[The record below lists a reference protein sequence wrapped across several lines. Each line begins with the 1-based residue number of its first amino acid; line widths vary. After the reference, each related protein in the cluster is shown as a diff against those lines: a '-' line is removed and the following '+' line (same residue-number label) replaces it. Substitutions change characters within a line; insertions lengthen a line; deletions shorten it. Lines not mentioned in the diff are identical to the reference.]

1 VVSIGPWLGLE
12 PGRKDVISVEDWAEI
27 RRLHRAEGLSIREIT
42 RRMGVSRN
50 TVRSAL
56 RAESPPGYR
65 RAPAPWAVDAFE
77 PEIRALLAE
86 HPRMPATVIA
96 ERIGWERSM
105 TQLKLRV
112 AELRPLFVPPDPVQR
127 TVYAPGELAQWDLWF
142 PPADIPVGFGQVAR
156 PPVLVGVAGY
166 SRWIVGRMIPS
177 RQAHDILCGH
187 LACLIELGGVPKV
200 GVYDN
205 EAALAA
211 RRSGGRAKPTEA
223 FDRFRGVLGM
233 GAVFCKPADPEAK
246 GLVERAIRYLETSFL
261 PGRRFESI
269 QDFNVQLAGWLAKA
283 NRRLHRVLRCR
294 PLDRITEDRRAMMGF
309 PPALPDAA
317 LRFATRIAR
326 DHHVRVDTCDY
337 SVHPRAI
344 GRRVEVHVDLDSVV
358 GTLGRDEVARHPRS
372 LAKHRTLTDPD
383 HIAARAALRTVTP
396 PAADVDDIEVRDL
409 TVYDRALGV
418 A

>member
-1 VVSIGPWLGLE
+1 
-12 PGRKDVISVEDWAEI
+12 
-27 RRLHRAEGLSIREIT
+27 
-42 RRMGVSRN
+42 VSRN

-65 RAPAPWAVDAFE
+65 RAPTSWAVDAFE
-77 PEIRALLAE
+77 AEIRALLAE
-86 HPRMPATVIA
+86 YPRMPATVIA

-142 PPADIPVGFGQVAR
+142 PPVDVPVGFGQVAR

-166 SRWIVGRMIPS
+166 SRWITARMIPS

-187 LACLIELGGVPKV
+187 LACLVGLGGIPKV

-211 RRSGGRAKPTEA
+211 RRGGGRAKPTEA

-261 PGRRFESI
+261 PGRSFEGVE
-269 QDFNVQLAGWLAKA
+269 DFNVQLAGWLAKA

-309 PPALPDAA
+309 PPVLPDAA

-344 GRRVEVHVDLDSVV
+344 GRRVEVRVDLDSVV

-396 PAADVDDIEVRDL
+396 PVADVDDIEVRDL

>member
-1 VVSIGPWLGLE
+1 
-12 PGRKDVISVEDWAEI
+12 
-27 RRLHRAEGLSIREIT
+27 
-42 RRMGVSRN
+42 
-50 TVRSAL
+50 
-56 RAESPPGYR
+56 
-65 RAPAPWAVDAFE
+65 VDAFE
-77 PEIRALLAE
+77 AEIRALLAE
-86 HPRMPATVIA
+86 YPRMPATVIA

-142 PPADIPVGFGQVAR
+142 PPVDVPVGFGQVAR

-166 SRWIVGRMIPS
+166 SRWITARMIPS

-187 LACLIELGGVPKV
+187 LACLVGLGGIPKV

-211 RRSGGRAKPTEA
+211 RRGGGRAKPTEA

-261 PGRRFESI
+261 PGRSFEGVE
-269 QDFNVQLAGWLAKA
+269 DFNVQLAGWLAKA

-309 PPALPDAA
+309 PPVLPDAA

-344 GRRVEVHVDLDSVV
+344 GRRVEVRVDLDSVV

-396 PAADVDDIEVRDL
+396 PVADVDDIEVRDL